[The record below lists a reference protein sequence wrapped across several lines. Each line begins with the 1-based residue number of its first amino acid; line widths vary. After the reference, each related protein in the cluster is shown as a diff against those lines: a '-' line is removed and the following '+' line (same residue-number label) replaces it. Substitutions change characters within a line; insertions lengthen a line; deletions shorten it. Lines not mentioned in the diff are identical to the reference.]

1 MRLNNYVHVECDV
14 KGCQNKLDVAE
25 KEVDTHGWAIGVE
38 YIDAKGH
45 TKKYDLCFEHAMRWR
60 YLRQQHDA
68 EIDNLISTGNIKNP
82 VM

>member
-1 MRLNNYVHVECDV
+1 MRTNNYVHVECDV
-14 KGCQNKLDVAE
+14 KGCEHKLDAPE
-25 KEVDTHGWAIGVE
+25 KEVNSCGWEVGVE
-38 YIDAKGH
+38 YIDAKGR

-68 EIDNLISTGNIKNP
+68 EIDTLISTGNIKNP